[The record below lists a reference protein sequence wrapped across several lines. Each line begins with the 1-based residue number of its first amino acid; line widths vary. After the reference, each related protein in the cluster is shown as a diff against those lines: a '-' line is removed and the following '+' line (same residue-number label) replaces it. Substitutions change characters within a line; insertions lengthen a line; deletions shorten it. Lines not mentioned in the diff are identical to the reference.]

1 MDIDV
6 FFCVLCHYQ
15 KKVLKSSFSE
25 KQEVA
30 MGLEKLLEALYVV
43 AVVSLKVLGLLHLAL
58 VPTNKNV
65 CVPCEQRQ

>member
-1 MDIDV
+1 
-6 FFCVLCHYQ
+6 
-15 KKVLKSSFSE
+15 
-25 KQEVA
+25 

>member
-6 FFCVLCHYQ
+6 FSCVLCHYQ

-30 MGLEKLLEALYVV
+30 TGLEKLLEALYVV
-43 AVVSLKVLGLLHLAL
+43 AVVSLKVLGPSPLGSSAYKQERLCS
-58 VPTNKNV
+58 V
-65 CVPCEQRQ
+65 

>member
-6 FFCVLCHYQ
+6 FSCVLCHYQ
-15 KKVLKSSFSE
+15 KKVLQSSFSE

-43 AVVSLKVLGLLHLAL
+43 AVVSLKVLGPSPLGSCAYKQERLCS
-58 VPTNKNV
+58 V
-65 CVPCEQRQ
+65 